1 MLWQHELPTHLGV
14 QDRVLGPFTMRQVL
28 ILLSG
33 ASIAYEVSAQLRAL
47 PLTVRTGSTAVTIA
61 ITLALALFR
70 PGGRGIEV
78 WAAVIAR
85 YVLLPKRSVW
95 RPRSPATVGPA
106 VQAGWSNRSFSL
118 TWPASTRAAAG
129 TGRAVRTAVAAL

>member
-33 ASIAYEVSAQLRAL
+33 ASVAYEVSMLLRSL
-47 PLTVRTGSTAVTIA
+47 PLTARTSCTAVLIA
-61 ITLALALFR
+61 LTLALALLR

-78 WAAVIAR
+78 WASVVAR
-85 YVLLPKRSVW
+85 YVVLPKRSVW
-95 RPRSPATVGPA
+95 RPRSPATVFPEA
-106 VQAGWSNRSFSL
+106 QAGWSNRSFSL
-118 TWPASTRAAAG
+118 TWPASTRAAVG